1 MFSESVQLNQAR
13 FLFVGTNFLFMN
25 GNILLELVKEKF
37 KWFLKMKALVFYYGL
52 YFCVFLVLCLK

>member
-25 GNILLELVKEKF
+25 GNILLELVTEKF
-37 KWFLKMKALVFYYGL
+37 KWVFENESS
-52 YFCVFLVLCLK
+52 CVLLWSLLLRVHELHS

>member
-1 MFSESVQLNQAR
+1 
-13 FLFVGTNFLFMN
+13 MN
-25 GNILLELVKEKF
+25 GNILLELVTEKF